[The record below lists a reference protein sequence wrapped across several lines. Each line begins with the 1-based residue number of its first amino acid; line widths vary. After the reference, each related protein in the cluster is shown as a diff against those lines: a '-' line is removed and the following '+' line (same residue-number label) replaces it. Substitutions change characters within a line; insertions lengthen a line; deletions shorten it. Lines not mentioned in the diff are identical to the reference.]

1 MQGCFAFEVAD
12 KSESR
17 DQWNSDAV
25 MDTPDSEISSLAPG
39 ILSVSALP
47 PSACVLIC
55 KHVDSNASRL
65 VLKIKFGK

>member
-39 ILSVSALP
+39 ILSVSQLFLLQPVSLFANMWTVMP
-47 PSACVLIC
+47 PGL
-55 KHVDSNASRL
+55 
-65 VLKIKFGK
+65 F

>member
-25 MDTPDSEISSLAPG
+25 MDTPDPEISSLAPG
-39 ILSVSALP
+39 ILSVSALSSFSLCPHLQTCIAMP
-47 PSACVLIC
+47 PGL
-55 KHVDSNASRL
+55 
-65 VLKIKFGK
+65 F